1 MIINTSGFQETIK
14 KAIIQQINLNDQS
27 KLFVTDSYFNLKGE
41 VVLNEVSLIDKN
53 LDTIINL
60 ESLKVNYF
68 PFLTRRKLNNKL
80 IIRGLSLEIDLK
92 NQSDRFNFIDELNKL
107 KEGVF
112 FDELIIS
119 NSNLSFLSDT
129 LKTSIKIYE
138 SKLGLRIDSQSNLNI
153 DINKYLGDINENTI
167 DFFQSSLTLKD
178 NLLNIKDIKII
189 SGEQF
194 INGNINLLFNESVEI
209 IKSNINFSI
218 DPLAFGLNIEQINK
232 NEIFSGEITFNG
244 DQENL
249 KIDDLNL
256 NFNHFDI
263 TLNGYLKNIFKNS
276 FTASLNISEL
286 NLDNDLFSEL
296 LKSDLNFDIPNLN
309 GQVSIESN
317 YLIFDLIQKDDYLN
331 ILDIE
336 GRYIF
341 DGINSFESK
350 ISFDINNLLFKDSQ
364 KIDNLK
370 ITATINNLNNNLS
383 LSGYSLIKRNG
394 KKINL
399 GFDSSI
405 SNDFFNSEI
414 SILNEKISVNSKID
428 GNIKSKNFNV
438 ISSISYDG
446 SLDSEIKEINSDAII
461 KLNLSDYNFIISEI
475 SLNNIQLI
483 TNQDEYL
490 FSSLTDLND
499 LFNSEVV
506 DINREYDFLINW
518 ENKRINIT
526 SDFSSQIDFFGFYE
540 NENSVDLNLNLS
552 KLFISKFFEIN
563 KNPLSGEINS
573 FINLKRDSDNRTLSI
588 NTNINNL
595 LIKNYLIGDLYFNAL
610 GNTDYSSY
618 ALNFNIKNNNNVI
631 LESEGTVIAINEK
644 PNFDIDLSLNNFNIS
659 FIEKI
664 GERSLENINSSL
676 SGRINLWGSTDNIQ
690 HNGEL
695 LLDNTSFKIPYLNID
710 YTIEKESIISLY
722 NQNIQ
727 LNNISI
733 LHPETNTSGLLNG
746 IVSHSDFKNW
756 NIDLDFVSDRIYIL
770 NKLINDNELYYGKA
784 FLKGEI
790 SLTGPTN
797 QVSIDIDGAT
807 ERGTFITIPR
817 NQNLSVE
824 NYSFI
829 QFIDFNKYS
838 QNLNNNNYDLT
849 NEDVLRS
856 LDLNIDLEL
865 NSNALLEITIDPQTG
880 SYISGTGNGNLRM
893 EIDSQ
898 GKFNIYG
905 DYVTLD
911 GIYNFKDLALIDK
924 KFVLNQGGSITWDGD
939 PLNAQLNILATY
951 EVPGGANPALLL
963 DNPNF
968 NKKIPANVEIKLSGN
983 LLKPNNPDFEIY
995 FPNTSSTATSEINY
1009 KLSDPEIRELQA
1021 ISLLTQG
1028 IFINE
1033 VSVSVEGITNN
1044 IYEKVS
1050 DVFSNILGG
1059 SQGPL
1064 KVGLNYL
1071 QGDKSD
1077 ILDIKTEDRFG
1088 VTLSTQIS
1096 DKILFNGKI
1105 GVPIGGIEETLIIGD
1120 VQIDFI
1126 LSEDGSLKA
1135 KVFNRENEFRY
1146 IGDKLGY
1153 TQGLGLSYNVDFQT
1167 FRGLIKS
1174 LLQKSN

>member
-1 MIINTSGFQETIK
+1 MS
-14 KAIIQQINLNDQS
+14 
-27 KLFVTDSYFNLKGE
+27 
-41 VVLNEVSLIDKN
+41 
-53 LDTIINL
+53 
-60 ESLKVNYF
+60 
-68 PFLTRRKLNNKL
+68 
-80 IIRGLSLEIDLK
+80 
-92 NQSDRFNFIDELNKL
+92 FIDELKKL
-107 KEGVF
+107 KEGIF

-119 NSNLSFLSDT
+119 NSYLSFLSDS
-129 LKTSIKIYE
+129 LKTSIKINE
-138 SKLGLRIDSQSNLNI
+138 SNLGLRIDDQSNLNI
-153 DINKYLGDINENTI
+153 DINKYLGDINGNKI
-167 DFFQSSLTLKD
+167 DFLQSSLTIND
-178 NLLNIKDIKII
+178 NLLNIRNLKIK
-189 SGEQF
+189 SDKQF

-209 IKSNINFSI
+209 IESNINFSI
-218 DPLAFGLNIEQINK
+218 DPLFFGLNIEKLNK
-232 NEIFSGEITFNG
+232 NDIFSGEITFNG
-244 DQENL
+244 SQENL
-249 KIDDLNL
+249 KINNLNL
-256 NFNHFDI
+256 NFNHLEL
-263 TLNGYLKNIFKNS
+263 TLDGYLKNIFSNS

-286 NLDNDLFSEL
+286 DLNNELFSEL

-309 GQVSIESN
+309 GQLSIESN
-317 YLIFDLIQKDDYLN
+317 YLIFDLIQKDDSFN
-331 ILDIE
+331 MLDIE
-336 GRYIF
+336 GRYSF
-341 DGINSFESK
+341 DDVNSLESK
-350 ISFDINNLLFKDSQ
+350 ISFDISNLQFKDSQ
-364 KIDNLK
+364 QIDNIK
-370 ITATINNLNNNLS
+370 ITAIINNLKNNLI
-383 LSGYSLIKRNG
+383 LSGYSLIERNE
-394 KKINL
+394 KQINL
-399 GFDSSI
+399 EFDSSI
-405 SNDFFNSEI
+405 SNDFLKSEL
-414 SILNEKISVNSKID
+414 SILNEKISVNSKIN
-428 GNIKSKNFNV
+428 GNIKSKNFIVN
-438 ISSISYDG
+438 SSVSYDG

-461 KLNLSDYNFIISEI
+461 KINLSDSNSIKSEI
-475 SLNNIQLI
+475 NLNNIQLI
-483 TNQDEYL
+483 TNQNEYL

-499 LFNSEVV
+499 LLNSEVV
-506 DINREYDFLINW
+506 NINREYDFLLSW
-518 ENKRINIT
+518 ENKRININ

-540 NENSVDLNLNLS
+540 NENSIELNLNLS
-552 KLFISKFFEIN
+552 KLFISNFFEIN
-563 KNPLSGEINS
+563 NNPLSGEINS
-573 FINLKRDSDNRTLSI
+573 LINLKRDSDNRTLSI
-588 NTNINNL
+588 YTNIKNL
-595 LIKNYLIGDLYFNAL
+595 LIKNYLIGDLDLNAL

-618 ALNFNIKNNNNVI
+618 ALNFNIKNNKNVI

-644 PNFDIDLSLNNFNIS
+644 PNFDIDLSLNNFDIS

-676 SGRINLWGSTDNIQ
+676 SGKINLWGSTDNIQ

-695 LLDNTSFKIPYLNID
+695 ILNNSSFKIPYLNID
-710 YTIEKESIISLY
+710 YAIENESIISLY

-733 LHPETNTSGLLNG
+733 LHPETNTYGLLNG
-746 IVSHSDFKNW
+746 IVSHSDFKHW
-756 NIDLDFVSDRIYIL
+756 NIDLDFVSDRIYIM
-770 NKLINDNELYYGKA
+770 NKLISDNELYYGKA

-790 SLTGPTN
+790 SLKGPTN
-797 QVSIDIDGAT
+797 QVSIDIDGAS

-829 QFIDFNKYS
+829 QFIDINKYS
-838 QNLNNNNYDLT
+838 QNLNDNTFDLT
-849 NEDVLRS
+849 NEDVSRS

-905 DYVTLD
+905 DYVTID

-924 KFVLNQGGSITWDGD
+924 KFELKQGGSITWDGD

-968 NKKIPANVEIKLSGN
+968 NKKIPADVEIKLSGN

-1096 DKILFNGKI
+1096 DNILFNGKI

-1126 LSEDGSLKA
+1126 LNEDGSLKA

-1167 FRGLIKS
+1167 FRGLIKN

>member
-1 MIINTSGFQETIK
+1 M
-14 KAIIQQINLNDQS
+14 
-27 KLFVTDSYFNLKGE
+27 
-41 VVLNEVSLIDKN
+41 
-53 LDTIINL
+53 
-60 ESLKVNYF
+60 
-68 PFLTRRKLNNKL
+68 
-80 IIRGLSLEIDLK
+80 
-92 NQSDRFNFIDELNKL
+92 
-107 KEGVF
+107 
-112 FDELIIS
+112 
-119 NSNLSFLSDT
+119 SFLSDS
-129 LKTSIKIYE
+129 LKTSIKINE
-138 SKLGLRIDSQSNLNI
+138 SNLGLRIDDQSNLNI
-153 DINKYLGDINENTI
+153 DINKYLGDINGNNI
-167 DFFQSSLTLKD
+167 DFLQSSLTIND
-178 NLLNIKDIKII
+178 NLLNIRNLKIK
-189 SGEQF
+189 SDKQF

-209 IKSNINFSI
+209 IESNINFSI
-218 DPLAFGLNIEQINK
+218 DPLFFGLNIEKLNK
-232 NEIFSGEITFNG
+232 NDIFSGEITFNG
-244 DQENL
+244 SQENL
-249 KIDDLNL
+249 KIDNLNL
-256 NFNHFDI
+256 NFNHLEL
-263 TLNGYLKNIFKNS
+263 TLDGYLKNIFSNS

-286 NLDNDLFSEL
+286 DLNNELFSEL

-309 GQVSIESN
+309 GQLSIESN
-317 YLIFDLIQKDDYLN
+317 YLIFDLIQKDDSFN
-331 ILDIE
+331 MLDIE
-336 GRYIF
+336 GRYSF
-341 DGINSFESK
+341 DDVNSLESK
-350 ISFDINNLLFKDSQ
+350 ISFDISNLQFKDSQ
-364 KIDNLK
+364 QIDNIK
-370 ITATINNLNNNLS
+370 ITAIINNLKNNLI
-383 LSGYSLIKRNG
+383 LSGYSLIERNE
-394 KKINL
+394 KQINL
-399 GFDSSI
+399 EFDSSI
-405 SNDFFNSEI
+405 SNDFLKSEL
-414 SILNEKISVNSKID
+414 SILNEKISVNSKIN
-428 GNIKSKNFNV
+428 GNIKSKNFIVN
-438 ISSISYDG
+438 SSVSYDG

-461 KLNLSDYNFIISEI
+461 KINLSDSNSIKSEI
-475 SLNNIQLI
+475 NLNNIQLI
-483 TNQDEYL
+483 TNQNEYL

-499 LFNSEVV
+499 LLNSEVV
-506 DINREYDFLINW
+506 NINREYDFLLSW
-518 ENKRINIT
+518 ENKRININ

-540 NENSVDLNLNLS
+540 NENSIELNLNLS
-552 KLFISKFFEIN
+552 KLFISNFFEIN
-563 KNPLSGEINS
+563 NNPLSGEINS
-573 FINLKRDSDNRTLSI
+573 LINLKRDSDNRTLSI
-588 NTNINNL
+588 NTNIKNL
-595 LIKNYLIGDLYFNAL
+595 LIKNYLIGDLDLNAL

-618 ALNFNIKNNNNVI
+618 ALNFNINNNKNVI

-644 PNFDIDLSLNNFNIS
+644 PNFDIDLSLNNFDIS

-676 SGRINLWGSTDNIQ
+676 SGKLNLWGSTDNIQ

-695 LLDNTSFKIPYLNID
+695 ILNNSSFKIPYLNID
-710 YTIEKESIISLY
+710 YAIENESIISLY

-733 LHPETNTSGLLNG
+733 LHPETNTYGLLNG
-746 IVSHSDFKNW
+746 IVSHSDFKHW
-756 NIDLDFVSDRIYIL
+756 NIDLDFVSDRIYIM
-770 NKLINDNELYYGKA
+770 NKLISDNELYYGKA

-790 SLTGPTN
+790 SLKGPTN
-797 QVSIDIDGAT
+797 QVSIDIDGAS

-829 QFIDFNKYS
+829 QFIDINKYS
-838 QNLNNNNYDLT
+838 QNLNDNTIDLT
-849 NEDVLRS
+849 NEEVSRS
-856 LDLNIDLEL
+856 LELNIDLEL

-905 DYVTLD
+905 DYVTID

-924 KFVLNQGGSITWDGD
+924 KFELKQGGSITWDGD

-968 NKKIPANVEIKLSGN
+968 NKKIPADVEIKLSGN

-995 FPNTSSTATSEINY
+995 FPNTSSTATSAINY

-1096 DKILFNGKI
+1096 DNILFNGKI

-1126 LSEDGSLKA
+1126 LNEDGSLKA

-1167 FRGLIKS
+1167 FRGLIKN

>member
-1 MIINTSGFQETIK
+1 M
-14 KAIIQQINLNDQS
+14 
-27 KLFVTDSYFNLKGE
+27 
-41 VVLNEVSLIDKN
+41 
-53 LDTIINL
+53 
-60 ESLKVNYF
+60 
-68 PFLTRRKLNNKL
+68 
-80 IIRGLSLEIDLK
+80 
-92 NQSDRFNFIDELNKL
+92 
-107 KEGVF
+107 
-112 FDELIIS
+112 
-119 NSNLSFLSDT
+119 SFLSDS
-129 LKTSIKIYE
+129 LKTSIKINE
-138 SKLGLRIDSQSNLNI
+138 SNLGLRIDDQSNLNI
-153 DINKYLGDINENTI
+153 DINKYLGDINGNNI
-167 DFFQSSLTLKD
+167 DFLQSSLTIND
-178 NLLNIKDIKII
+178 NLLNIRNLKIK
-189 SGEQF
+189 SDKQF

-209 IKSNINFSI
+209 IESNINFSI
-218 DPLAFGLNIEQINK
+218 DPLFFGLNIEKLNK
-232 NEIFSGEITFNG
+232 NDIFSGEITFNG
-244 DQENL
+244 SQENL
-249 KIDDLNL
+249 KIDNLNL
-256 NFNHFDI
+256 NFNHLEL
-263 TLNGYLKNIFKNS
+263 TLDGYLKNIFSNS

-286 NLDNDLFSEL
+286 DLNNELFSEL

-309 GQVSIESN
+309 GQLSIESN
-317 YLIFDLIQKDDYLN
+317 YLIFDLIQKDDSFN
-331 ILDIE
+331 MLDIE
-336 GRYIF
+336 GRYSF
-341 DGINSFESK
+341 DDVNSLESK
-350 ISFDINNLLFKDSQ
+350 ISFDISNLQFKDSQ
-364 KIDNLK
+364 QIDNIK
-370 ITATINNLNNNLS
+370 ITAIINNLKNNLI
-383 LSGYSLIKRNG
+383 LSGYSLIERNE
-394 KKINL
+394 KQINL
-399 GFDSSI
+399 EFDSSI
-405 SNDFFNSEI
+405 SNDFLKSEL
-414 SILNEKISVNSKID
+414 SILNEKISVNSKIN
-428 GNIKSKNFNV
+428 GNIKSKNFIVN
-438 ISSISYDG
+438 SSVSYDG

-461 KLNLSDYNFIISEI
+461 KINLSDSNSIKSEI
-475 SLNNIQLI
+475 NLNNIQLI
-483 TNQDEYL
+483 TNQNEYL

-499 LFNSEVV
+499 LLNSEVV
-506 DINREYDFLINW
+506 NINREYDFLLSW
-518 ENKRINIT
+518 ENKRININ

-540 NENSVDLNLNLS
+540 NENSIDLNLNLS
-552 KLFISKFFEIN
+552 KLFISNFFEIN
-563 KNPLSGEINS
+563 KHPLSGEINS

-588 NTNINNL
+588 NTNIKNL
-595 LIKNYLIGDLYFNAL
+595 FIKNYLIGDLDLNAL

-618 ALNFNIKNNNNVI
+618 ALNFNIKNSNNVI

-644 PNFDIDLSLNNFNIS
+644 PNFDIDLSLNNFDIS

-676 SGRINLWGSTDNIQ
+676 SGKINLWGSTDNIQ

-695 LLDNTSFKIPYLNID
+695 ILNNSSFKIPYLNID
-710 YTIEKESIISLY
+710 YTIQNESIISLY

-746 IVSHSDFKNW
+746 IVSHSDFKDW
-756 NIDLDFVSDRIYIL
+756 NIDLDFVSDRIYIM
-770 NKLINDNELYYGKA
+770 NKLISDNELYYGKA

-790 SLTGPTN
+790 SLKGPTN
-797 QVSIDIDGAT
+797 QLSIDIDGAS

-817 NQNLSVE
+817 NQNFSLE

-829 QFIDFNKYS
+829 QFIDINKYS
-838 QNLNNNNYDLT
+838 QNLNDNTVDLT
-849 NEDVLRS
+849 NEDVSRS

-880 SYISGTGNGNLRM
+880 SYISGIGNGNLRM

-905 DYVTLD
+905 DYVTID

-924 KFVLNQGGSITWDGD
+924 KFELKQGGSITWDGD

-968 NKKIPANVEIKLSGN
+968 NKKIPADVEIKLSGN

-995 FPNTSSTATSEINY
+995 FPNTSSTVTSEINY

-1126 LSEDGSLKA
+1126 LNEDGSLKA

-1146 IGDKLGY
+1146 IGDELGY
-1153 TQGLGLSYNVDFQT
+1153 TQGLGISYNVDFQT
-1167 FRGLIKS
+1167 FRGLINR

>member
-1 MIINTSGFQETIK
+1 M
-14 KAIIQQINLNDQS
+14 
-27 KLFVTDSYFNLKGE
+27 
-41 VVLNEVSLIDKN
+41 
-53 LDTIINL
+53 
-60 ESLKVNYF
+60 
-68 PFLTRRKLNNKL
+68 
-80 IIRGLSLEIDLK
+80 
-92 NQSDRFNFIDELNKL
+92 
-107 KEGVF
+107 
-112 FDELIIS
+112 
-119 NSNLSFLSDT
+119 
-129 LKTSIKIYE
+129 
-138 SKLGLRIDSQSNLNI
+138 GLRIDDQSNLYL
-153 DINKYLGDINENTI
+153 DINKYLGDVNGNSI
-167 DFFQSSLTLKD
+167 DFFQSNLTLLLED
-178 NLLNIKDIKII
+178 NLLNIRNLKIK
-189 SGEQF
+189 SHEQF
-194 INGNINLLFNESVEI
+194 LNGNINISLNEPVEI
-209 IKSNINFSI
+209 IESNLNFSI
-218 DPLAFGLNIEQINK
+218 DPLAFDLNIEKLNK
-232 NEIFSGEITFNG
+232 NDVFSGEITFNG
-244 DQENL
+244 SQENL
-249 KIDDLNL
+249 KIDSLNL
-256 NFNHFDI
+256 NFNNLDL
-263 TLNGYLKNIFKNS
+263 TLDGYLKNIFSNS

-286 NLDNDLFSEL
+286 DLNNELFSEL

-309 GQVSIESN
+309 GQLSIESN
-317 YLIFDLIQKDDYLN
+317 YLIFDLIQKDDSFN
-331 ILDIE
+331 MLDIE
-336 GRYIF
+336 GRYSF
-341 DGINSFESK
+341 DDVNSLESK
-350 ISFDINNLLFKDSQ
+350 ISFDISNLQFKDSQ
-364 KIDNLK
+364 QIDNIK
-370 ITATINNLNNNLS
+370 ITATINNLKNNLI
-383 LSGYSLIKRNG
+383 LSGYSLIERNE
-394 KKINL
+394 KQINL
-399 GFDSSI
+399 EFDSSI
-405 SNDFFNSEI
+405 SNDFLKTEL
-414 SILNEKISVNSKID
+414 SILNKKISVNSKIN
-428 GNIKSKNFNV
+428 GNIKSKNFIVN
-438 ISSISYDG
+438 SSISYDG
-446 SLDSEIKEINSDAII
+446 ILDSRIKEINSDAII
-461 KLNLSDYNFIISEI
+461 KLNLSDSNFIISQI

-506 DINREYDFLINW
+506 NINREYDFLINW
-518 ENKRINIT
+518 DNKRININ

-540 NENSVDLNLNLS
+540 NENSIDLNLNLS
-552 KLFISKFFEIN
+552 KLFISNFFEIN
-563 KNPLSGEINS
+563 KHPLSGEINS

-588 NTNINNL
+588 NTNIKNL
-595 LIKNYLIGDLYFNAL
+595 FLKNYLIGDLDLNAL

-618 ALNFNIKNNNNVI
+618 ALNFNIKNSNNII

-644 PNFDIDLSLNNFNIS
+644 PNFDIDLSLNNFDIS

-676 SGRINLWGSTDNIQ
+676 SGKINLWGSTDNIQ

-695 LLDNTSFKIPYLNID
+695 ILNNSSFKIPYLNID
-710 YTIEKESIISLY
+710 YTIENESIISLY

-733 LHPETNTSGLLNG
+733 LHPETNTSALLNG
-746 IVSHSDFKNW
+746 FVSHSDFKDW
-756 NIDLDFVSDRIYIL
+756 NIDLDFVSDRIYIM
-770 NKLINDNELYYGKA
+770 NKLISDNELYYGKA

-790 SLTGPTN
+790 SLKGPTN
-797 QVSIDIDGAT
+797 QVSIDIDGAS

-817 NQNLSVE
+817 NQNFSLE

-829 QFIDFNKYS
+829 QFIDINKYS
-838 QNLNNNNYDLT
+838 QNLNDNTVDLT
-849 NEDVLRS
+849 NEDVSRS

-880 SYISGTGNGNLRM
+880 SYISGIGNGNLRM

-905 DYVTLD
+905 DYVTID

-924 KFVLNQGGSITWDGD
+924 KFELKQGGSITWDGD

-968 NKKIPANVEIKLSGN
+968 NKKIPADVEIKLSGN

-1088 VTLSTQIS
+1088 VTLSTKIS

-1126 LSEDGSLKA
+1126 LNEDGSLKA

-1146 IGDKLGY
+1146 IGDELGY
-1153 TQGLGLSYNVDFQT
+1153 TQGLGISYNVDFQT
-1167 FRGLIKS
+1167 FRGLINS

>member
-1 MIINTSGFQETIK
+1 
-14 KAIIQQINLNDQS
+14 
-27 KLFVTDSYFNLKGE
+27 
-41 VVLNEVSLIDKN
+41 
-53 LDTIINL
+53 
-60 ESLKVNYF
+60 
-68 PFLTRRKLNNKL
+68 
-80 IIRGLSLEIDLK
+80 LS
-92 NQSDRFNFIDELNKL
+92 FIDELKKL
-107 KEGVF
+107 KEGIF

-119 NSNLSFLSDT
+119 NSYLSFLSDS
-129 LKTSIKIYE
+129 LKTSIKINE
-138 SKLGLRIDSQSNLNI
+138 SNLGLRIDDQSNLNI
-153 DINKYLGDINENTI
+153 DINKYLGDINGNNI
-167 DFFQSSLTLKD
+167 DFLQSSLTIND
-178 NLLNIKDIKII
+178 NLLNIRNLKIK
-189 SGEQF
+189 SDKQF

-209 IKSNINFSI
+209 IESNINFSI
-218 DPLAFGLNIEQINK
+218 DPLFFGLNIEKLNK
-232 NEIFSGEITFNG
+232 NDIFSGEITFNG
-244 DQENL
+244 SQENL
-249 KIDDLNL
+249 KIDNLNL
-256 NFNHFDI
+256 NFNHLEL
-263 TLNGYLKNIFKNS
+263 TLDGYLKNIFSNS
-276 FTASLNISEL
+276 FSASLNISEL

-309 GQVSIESN
+309 GQLSIESN
-317 YLIFDLIQKDDYLN
+317 NLIFDLIQKDDYLN
-331 ILDIE
+331 MLDIE
-336 GRYIF
+336 GRYSF
-341 DGINSFESK
+341 DDINSFKSK
-350 ISFDINNLLFKDSQ
+350 ISFDISNLQFKDSQ
-364 KIDNLK
+364 QIDNIK
-370 ITATINNLNNNLS
+370 ITATINNLKNNLI
-383 LSGYSLIKRNG
+383 LSGYSLIERNE

-399 GFDSSI
+399 EFDSSI
-405 SNDFFNSEI
+405 SNDFLKSEL
-414 SILNEKISVNSKID
+414 SILNEKISVNSKIN
-428 GNIKSKNFNV
+428 GNIKSKNFIVN
-438 ISSISYDG
+438 SSVSYDG

-461 KLNLSDYNFIISEI
+461 KLNLSDSNSIKSEI
-475 SLNNIQLI
+475 NLNNIQLI
-483 TNQDEYL
+483 TNQNEYL

-499 LFNSEVV
+499 LLNSEVV
-506 DINREYDFLINW
+506 NINREYDFLLSW
-518 ENKRINIT
+518 ENKRININ

-540 NENSVDLNLNLS
+540 NENSIELNLNLS
-552 KLFISKFFEIN
+552 KLFISNFFEIN
-563 KNPLSGEINS
+563 NNPLSGEINS
-573 FINLKRDSDNRTLSI
+573 LINLKRDSDNRTLSI
-588 NTNINNL
+588 NTNIKNL
-595 LIKNYLIGDLYFNAL
+595 LIKNYLIGDLDLNAL

-618 ALNFNIKNNNNVI
+618 ALNFNIKNNKNVI

-644 PNFDIDLSLNNFNIS
+644 PNFDIDLSLNNFDIS

-676 SGRINLWGSTDNIQ
+676 SGKINLWGSTDNIQ

-695 LLDNTSFKIPYLNID
+695 ILNNSSFKIPYLNID
-710 YTIEKESIISLY
+710 YAIENESIISLY

-733 LHPETNTSGLLNG
+733 LHPETNTYGLLNG
-746 IVSHSDFKNW
+746 IVSHSDFKHW
-756 NIDLDFVSDRIYIL
+756 NIDLDFVSDRIYIM
-770 NKLINDNELYYGKA
+770 NKLISDNELYYGKA

-790 SLTGPTN
+790 SLKGPTN
-797 QVSIDIDGAT
+797 QVSIDIDGAS

-817 NQNLSVE
+817 NQNLSLE

-829 QFIDFNKYS
+829 QFIDINKYS
-838 QNLNNNNYDLT
+838 QNLNDNTIDLT
-849 NEDVLRS
+849 NEDVSRS

-905 DYVTLD
+905 DYVTID

-924 KFVLNQGGSITWDGD
+924 KFELKQGGSITWDGD

-968 NKKIPANVEIKLSGN
+968 NKKIPADVEIKLSGN

-1096 DKILFNGKI
+1096 DNILFNGKI

-1126 LSEDGSLKA
+1126 LNEDGSLKA

-1167 FRGLIKS
+1167 FRGLIKN

>member
-1 MIINTSGFQETIK
+1 M
-14 KAIIQQINLNDQS
+14 
-27 KLFVTDSYFNLKGE
+27 
-41 VVLNEVSLIDKN
+41 
-53 LDTIINL
+53 
-60 ESLKVNYF
+60 
-68 PFLTRRKLNNKL
+68 
-80 IIRGLSLEIDLK
+80 
-92 NQSDRFNFIDELNKL
+92 
-107 KEGVF
+107 
-112 FDELIIS
+112 
-119 NSNLSFLSDT
+119 SFLSDS
-129 LKTSIKIYE
+129 LKTSIKINE
-138 SKLGLRIDSQSNLNI
+138 SNLGLRIDDQSNLNI
-153 DINKYLGDINENTI
+153 DINKYLGDINGNNI
-167 DFFQSSLTLKD
+167 DFLQSSLTIND
-178 NLLNIKDIKII
+178 NLLNIRNLKIK
-189 SGEQF
+189 SDKQF

-209 IKSNINFSI
+209 IESNINFSI
-218 DPLAFGLNIEQINK
+218 DPLFFGLNIEKLNK
-232 NEIFSGEITFNG
+232 NDIFSGEITFNG
-244 DQENL
+244 SQENL
-249 KIDDLNL
+249 KIDNLNL
-256 NFNHFDI
+256 NFNHLEL
-263 TLNGYLKNIFKNS
+263 TLDGYLKNIFSNS

-286 NLDNDLFSEL
+286 DLNNELFSEL

-309 GQVSIESN
+309 GQLSIESN
-317 YLIFDLIQKDDYLN
+317 YLIFDLIQKDDSFN
-331 ILDIE
+331 MLDIE
-336 GRYIF
+336 GRYSF
-341 DGINSFESK
+341 DDVNSLESK
-350 ISFDINNLLFKDSQ
+350 ISFDISNLQFKDSQ
-364 KIDNLK
+364 QIDNIK
-370 ITATINNLNNNLS
+370 ITAIINNLKNNLI
-383 LSGYSLIKRNG
+383 LSGYSLIERNE
-394 KKINL
+394 KQINL
-399 GFDSSI
+399 EFDSSI
-405 SNDFFNSEI
+405 SNDFLKSEL
-414 SILNEKISVNSKID
+414 SILNEKISVNSKIN
-428 GNIKSKNFNV
+428 GNIKSKNFIVN
-438 ISSISYDG
+438 SSVSYDG

-461 KLNLSDYNFIISEI
+461 KINLSDSNSIKSEI
-475 SLNNIQLI
+475 NLNNIQLI
-483 TNQDEYL
+483 TNQNEYL

-499 LFNSEVV
+499 LLNSEVV
-506 DINREYDFLINW
+506 NINREYDFLLSW
-518 ENKRINIT
+518 ENKRININ

-540 NENSVDLNLNLS
+540 NENSIELNLNLS
-552 KLFISKFFEIN
+552 KLFISNFFEIN
-563 KNPLSGEINS
+563 NNPLSGEINS
-573 FINLKRDSDNRTLSI
+573 LINLKRDSDNRTLSI
-588 NTNINNL
+588 NTNIKNL
-595 LIKNYLIGDLYFNAL
+595 LIKNYLIGDLDLNAL

-618 ALNFNIKNNNNVI
+618 ALNFNIKNNKNVI

-644 PNFDIDLSLNNFNIS
+644 PNFDIDLSLNNFDIS

-676 SGRINLWGSTDNIQ
+676 SGKINLWGSTDNIQ

-695 LLDNTSFKIPYLNID
+695 ILNNSSFKIPYLNID
-710 YTIEKESIISLY
+710 YAIENESIISLY

-733 LHPETNTSGLLNG
+733 LHPETNTYGLLNG
-746 IVSHSDFKNW
+746 IVSHSDFKHW
-756 NIDLDFVSDRIYIL
+756 NIDLDFVSDRIYIM
-770 NKLINDNELYYGKA
+770 NKLISDNELYYGKA

-790 SLTGPTN
+790 SLKGPTN
-797 QVSIDIDGAT
+797 QVSIDIDGAS

-829 QFIDFNKYS
+829 QFIDINKYS
-838 QNLNNNNYDLT
+838 QNLNDNTFDLT
-849 NEDVLRS
+849 NEDVSRS

-905 DYVTLD
+905 DYVTID

-924 KFVLNQGGSITWDGD
+924 KFELKQGGSITWDGD

-968 NKKIPANVEIKLSGN
+968 NKKIPADVEIKLSGN

-1096 DKILFNGKI
+1096 DNILFNGKI

-1126 LSEDGSLKA
+1126 LNEDGSLKA

-1167 FRGLIKS
+1167 FRGLIKN

>member
-1 MIINTSGFQETIK
+1 M
-14 KAIIQQINLNDQS
+14 
-27 KLFVTDSYFNLKGE
+27 
-41 VVLNEVSLIDKN
+41 
-53 LDTIINL
+53 
-60 ESLKVNYF
+60 
-68 PFLTRRKLNNKL
+68 
-80 IIRGLSLEIDLK
+80 
-92 NQSDRFNFIDELNKL
+92 
-107 KEGVF
+107 
-112 FDELIIS
+112 
-119 NSNLSFLSDT
+119 
-129 LKTSIKIYE
+129 
-138 SKLGLRIDSQSNLNI
+138 
-153 DINKYLGDINENTI
+153 
-167 DFFQSSLTLKD
+167 
-178 NLLNIKDIKII
+178 
-189 SGEQF
+189 
-194 INGNINLLFNESVEI
+194 
-209 IKSNINFSI
+209 
-218 DPLAFGLNIEQINK
+218 
-232 NEIFSGEITFNG
+232 
-244 DQENL
+244 
-249 KIDDLNL
+249 
-256 NFNHFDI
+256 
-263 TLNGYLKNIFKNS
+263 
-276 FTASLNISEL
+276 
-286 NLDNDLFSEL
+286 
-296 LKSDLNFDIPNLN
+296 
-309 GQVSIESN
+309 
-317 YLIFDLIQKDDYLN
+317 
-331 ILDIE
+331 LDIE
-336 GRYIF
+336 GRYSF
-341 DGINSFESK
+341 DDVNSLESK
-350 ISFDINNLLFKDSQ
+350 ISFDISNLQFKDSQ
-364 KIDNLK
+364 QIDNIK
-370 ITATINNLNNNLS
+370 ITATINNLKNNLI
-383 LSGYSLIKRNG
+383 LSGYSLIERNE

-399 GFDSSI
+399 EFDSSI
-405 SNDFFNSEI
+405 SNEFLKSEL
-414 SILNEKISVNSKID
+414 SILNEKISVNSKIN
-428 GNIKSKNFNV
+428 GNIKSKNFIVN
-438 ISSISYDG
+438 SSVSYDG

-461 KLNLSDYNFIISEI
+461 KLNLSDSNSILSEI
-475 SLNNIQLI
+475 SLNNIQLF
-483 TNQDEYL
+483 TNQNEYL

-499 LFNSEVV
+499 LLNSEVV
-506 DINREYDFLINW
+506 NINREYDFLLSW
-518 ENKRINIT
+518 ENKRININ

-540 NENSVDLNLNLS
+540 NENSIDLNLNLS
-552 KLFISKFFEIN
+552 KLFISNFFEIN
-563 KNPLSGEINS
+563 NNPLSGEINS
-573 FINLKRDSDNRTLSI
+573 LINLKRDSDNRTLSI
-588 NTNINNL
+588 NTNIKNL
-595 LIKNYLIGDLYFNAL
+595 LIKNYLIGDLDLNAL

-618 ALNFNIKNNNNVI
+618 ALNFNIKNNKNVI

-644 PNFDIDLSLNNFNIS
+644 PNFDIDLSLNNFDIS

-676 SGRINLWGSTDNIQ
+676 SGKINLWGSTDNIQ

-695 LLDNTSFKIPYLNID
+695 ILNNSSFKIPYLNID
-710 YTIEKESIISLY
+710 YAIENESIISLY

-733 LHPETNTSGLLNG
+733 LHPETNTYGLLNG
-746 IVSHSDFKNW
+746 IVSHLDFKHW
-756 NIDLDFVSDRIYIL
+756 NIDLDFVSDRIYIM
-770 NKLINDNELYYGKA
+770 NKLISDNELYYGKA

-790 SLTGPTN
+790 SLKGPTN
-797 QVSIDIDGAT
+797 QVSIDIDGAS

-817 NQNLSVE
+817 NQNLSLE

-829 QFIDFNKYS
+829 QFIDINKYS
-838 QNLNNNNYDLT
+838 QNLNDNTIDLT
-849 NEDVLRS
+849 NEDVSRS
-856 LDLNIDLEL
+856 LDINIDLEL

-905 DYVTLD
+905 DYVTID

-924 KFVLNQGGSITWDGD
+924 KFELKQGGSITWDGD

-968 NKKIPANVEIKLSGN
+968 NKKIPADVEIKLSGN

-995 FPNTSSTATSEINY
+995 FPNTSSTATSAINY

-1096 DKILFNGKI
+1096 DNILFNGKI

-1126 LSEDGSLKA
+1126 LNEDGSLKA

-1167 FRGLIKS
+1167 FRGLIKN

>member
-1 MIINTSGFQETIK
+1 M
-14 KAIIQQINLNDQS
+14 
-27 KLFVTDSYFNLKGE
+27 
-41 VVLNEVSLIDKN
+41 
-53 LDTIINL
+53 
-60 ESLKVNYF
+60 
-68 PFLTRRKLNNKL
+68 
-80 IIRGLSLEIDLK
+80 
-92 NQSDRFNFIDELNKL
+92 
-107 KEGVF
+107 
-112 FDELIIS
+112 
-119 NSNLSFLSDT
+119 SFLSDS
-129 LKTSIKIYE
+129 LKTSIKINE
-138 SKLGLRIDSQSNLNI
+138 SNLGLRIDDQSNLNI
-153 DINKYLGDINENTI
+153 DINKYLGDINGNNI
-167 DFFQSSLTLKD
+167 DFLQSSLTIND
-178 NLLNIKDIKII
+178 NLLNIRNLKIK
-189 SGEQF
+189 SDKQF

-209 IKSNINFSI
+209 IESNINFSI
-218 DPLAFGLNIEQINK
+218 DPLFFGLNIEKLNK
-232 NEIFSGEITFNG
+232 NDIFSGEITFNG
-244 DQENL
+244 SQENL
-249 KIDDLNL
+249 KIDNLNL
-256 NFNHFDI
+256 NFNHLEL
-263 TLNGYLKNIFKNS
+263 TLDGYLKNIFSNS

-286 NLDNDLFSEL
+286 DLNNELFSEL

-309 GQVSIESN
+309 GQLSIESN
-317 YLIFDLIQKDDYLN
+317 YLIFDLIQKDDSFN
-331 ILDIE
+331 MLDIE
-336 GRYIF
+336 GRYSF
-341 DGINSFESK
+341 DDVNSLESK
-350 ISFDINNLLFKDSQ
+350 ISFDISNLQFKDSQ
-364 KIDNLK
+364 QIDNIK
-370 ITATINNLNNNLS
+370 ITATINNLKNNLI
-383 LSGYSLIKRNG
+383 LSGYSLIERNE

-399 GFDSSI
+399 EFDSSI
-405 SNDFFNSEI
+405 SNDFLKSEL
-414 SILNEKISVNSKID
+414 SILNEKISVNSKIN
-428 GNIKSKNFNV
+428 GNIKSKNFIVN
-438 ISSISYDG
+438 SSVSYDG

-461 KLNLSDYNFIISEI
+461 KINLSDSNSIKSEI
-475 SLNNIQLI
+475 NLNNIQLI
-483 TNQDEYL
+483 TNQNEYL

-499 LFNSEVV
+499 LLNSEVV
-506 DINREYDFLINW
+506 NINREYDFLLSW
-518 ENKRINIT
+518 ENKRININ

-540 NENSVDLNLNLS
+540 NENSIELNLNLS
-552 KLFISKFFEIN
+552 KLFISNFFEIN
-563 KNPLSGEINS
+563 NNPLSGEINS
-573 FINLKRDSDNRTLSI
+573 LINLKRDSDNRTLSI
-588 NTNINNL
+588 NTNIKNL
-595 LIKNYLIGDLYFNAL
+595 LIKNYLIGDLDLNAL

-618 ALNFNIKNNNNVI
+618 ALNFNIKNNKNVI

-644 PNFDIDLSLNNFNIS
+644 PNFDIDLSLNNFDIS

-676 SGRINLWGSTDNIQ
+676 SGKINLWGSTDNIQ

-695 LLDNTSFKIPYLNID
+695 ILNNSSFKIPYLNID
-710 YTIEKESIISLY
+710 YAIENESIISLY

-733 LHPETNTSGLLNG
+733 LHPETNTYGLLNG
-746 IVSHSDFKNW
+746 IVSHSDFKHW
-756 NIDLDFVSDRIYIL
+756 NIDLDFVSDRIYIM
-770 NKLINDNELYYGKA
+770 NKLISDNELYYGKA

-790 SLTGPTN
+790 SLKGPTN
-797 QVSIDIDGAT
+797 QVSIDIDGAS

-817 NQNLSVE
+817 NQNLSLE

-829 QFIDFNKYS
+829 QFIDINKYS
-838 QNLNNNNYDLT
+838 QNLNDNTIDLT
-849 NEDVLRS
+849 NEDVSRS

-905 DYVTLD
+905 DYVTID

-924 KFVLNQGGSITWDGD
+924 KFELKQGGSITWDGD

-968 NKKIPANVEIKLSGN
+968 NKKIPADVEIKLSGN

-1096 DKILFNGKI
+1096 DNILFNGKI

-1126 LSEDGSLKA
+1126 LNEDGSLKA

-1167 FRGLIKS
+1167 FRGLIKN

>member
-1 MIINTSGFQETIK
+1 MS
-14 KAIIQQINLNDQS
+14 
-27 KLFVTDSYFNLKGE
+27 
-41 VVLNEVSLIDKN
+41 
-53 LDTIINL
+53 
-60 ESLKVNYF
+60 
-68 PFLTRRKLNNKL
+68 
-80 IIRGLSLEIDLK
+80 
-92 NQSDRFNFIDELNKL
+92 FIDELKKL
-107 KEGVF
+107 KEGIF

-119 NSNLSFLSDT
+119 NSYLSFLSDS
-129 LKTSIKIYE
+129 LKTSIKINE
-138 SKLGLRIDSQSNLNI
+138 SNLGLRIDDQSNLNI
-153 DINKYLGDINENTI
+153 DINRYLGDINGNNI
-167 DFFQSSLTLKD
+167 DFLQSSLTIND
-178 NLLNIKDIKII
+178 NLLNIRNLKIK
-189 SGEQF
+189 SDKQF

-209 IKSNINFSI
+209 IESNINFSI
-218 DPLAFGLNIEQINK
+218 DPLFFGLNIEKLNK
-232 NEIFSGEITFNG
+232 NDIFSGEITFNG
-244 DQENL
+244 SQENL
-249 KIDDLNL
+249 KIDNLNL
-256 NFNHFDI
+256 NFNHLEL
-263 TLNGYLKNIFKNS
+263 TLDGYLKNIFSNS

-309 GQVSIESN
+309 GKLSIESN
-317 YLIFDLIQKDDYLN
+317 NLIFDLIQKDDYLN
-331 ILDIE
+331 MLDIE
-336 GRYIF
+336 GRYSF
-341 DGINSFESK
+341 DDINSFKSK
-350 ISFDINNLLFKDSQ
+350 ISFDISNLQFKDSQ
-364 KIDNLK
+364 QIDNIK
-370 ITATINNLNNNLS
+370 ITATINNLKNNLI
-383 LSGYSLIKRNG
+383 LSGYSLIERNE

-399 GFDSSI
+399 EFDSSI
-405 SNDFFNSEI
+405 SNDFLKSEL
-414 SILNEKISVNSKID
+414 SILNEKISVNSKIN
-428 GNIKSKNFNV
+428 GNIKSKNFIVN
-438 ISSISYDG
+438 SSISYDG

-461 KLNLSDYNFIISEI
+461 KLNLSDSNSIKSEI
-475 SLNNIQLI
+475 NLNNIQLI
-483 TNQDEYL
+483 TNQNEYL

-499 LFNSEVV
+499 LLNSEVV
-506 DINREYDFLINW
+506 NINREYDFLLSW
-518 ENKRINIT
+518 ENKRININ

-540 NENSVDLNLNLS
+540 NENSIELNLNLS
-552 KLFISKFFEIN
+552 KLFISNFFEIN
-563 KNPLSGEINS
+563 NNPLSGEINS
-573 FINLKRDSDNRTLSI
+573 LINLKRDSDNRTLSI
-588 NTNINNL
+588 NTNIKNI
-595 LIKNYLIGDLYFNAL
+595 LIKNYLIGDLDLNAL

-618 ALNFNIKNNNNVI
+618 ALNFNIKNNKNVV

-644 PNFDIDLSLNNFNIS
+644 PNFDIDLSLNNFDIS

-676 SGRINLWGSTDNIQ
+676 SGKINLWGSTDNIQ

-695 LLDNTSFKIPYLNID
+695 ILNNSSFKIPYLNID
-710 YTIEKESIISLY
+710 YAIENESIISLY

-733 LHPETNTSGLLNG
+733 LHPETNTYGLLNG
-746 IVSHSDFKNW
+746 IVSHSDFKHW
-756 NIDLDFVSDRIYIL
+756 NIDLDFVSDRIYIM
-770 NKLINDNELYYGKA
+770 NKLISDNELYYGKA

-790 SLTGPTN
+790 SLKGPTN
-797 QVSIDIDGAT
+797 QVSIDIDGAS

-829 QFIDFNKYS
+829 QFIDINKYS
-838 QNLNNNNYDLT
+838 QNLNDNTIDLT
-849 NEDVLRS
+849 NEDVSRS

-905 DYVTLD
+905 DYVTID

-924 KFVLNQGGSITWDGD
+924 KFELKQGGSITWDGD

-968 NKKIPANVEIKLSGN
+968 NKKIPADVEIKLSGN

-1096 DKILFNGKI
+1096 DNILFNGKI

-1126 LSEDGSLKA
+1126 LNEDGSLKA

-1167 FRGLIKS
+1167 FRGLIKN

>member
-1 MIINTSGFQETIK
+1 M
-14 KAIIQQINLNDQS
+14 
-27 KLFVTDSYFNLKGE
+27 
-41 VVLNEVSLIDKN
+41 
-53 LDTIINL
+53 
-60 ESLKVNYF
+60 
-68 PFLTRRKLNNKL
+68 
-80 IIRGLSLEIDLK
+80 
-92 NQSDRFNFIDELNKL
+92 
-107 KEGVF
+107 
-112 FDELIIS
+112 
-119 NSNLSFLSDT
+119 SFLSDS
-129 LKTSIKIYE
+129 LKTSIKINE
-138 SKLGLRIDSQSNLNI
+138 SNLGLRIDDQSNLNI
-153 DINKYLGDINENTI
+153 DINKYLGDINGNNI
-167 DFFQSSLTLKD
+167 DFLQSSLTIND
-178 NLLNIKDIKII
+178 NLLNIRNLKIK
-189 SGEQF
+189 SDKQF

-209 IKSNINFSI
+209 IESNINFSI
-218 DPLAFGLNIEQINK
+218 DPLFFGLNIEKLNK
-232 NEIFSGEITFNG
+232 NDIFSGEITFNG
-244 DQENL
+244 SQENL
-249 KIDDLNL
+249 KIDNLNL
-256 NFNHFDI
+256 NFNHLEL
-263 TLNGYLKNIFKNS
+263 TLDGYLKNIFSNS

-286 NLDNDLFSEL
+286 DLNNELFSEL

-309 GQVSIESN
+309 GQLSIESN
-317 YLIFDLIQKDDYLN
+317 YLIFDLIQKDDSFN
-331 ILDIE
+331 MLDIE
-336 GRYIF
+336 GRYSF
-341 DGINSFESK
+341 DDVNSLESK
-350 ISFDINNLLFKDSQ
+350 ISFDISNLQFKDSQ
-364 KIDNLK
+364 QIDNIK
-370 ITATINNLNNNLS
+370 ITATINNLKNNLI
-383 LSGYSLIKRNG
+383 LSGYSLIERNE

-399 GFDSSI
+399 EFDSSI
-405 SNDFFNSEI
+405 SNDFLKSEL
-414 SILNEKISVNSKID
+414 SILNEKISVNSKIN
-428 GNIKSKNFNV
+428 GNIKSKNFIVN
-438 ISSISYDG
+438 SSVSYDG

-461 KLNLSDYNFIISEI
+461 KINLSDSNSIKSEI
-475 SLNNIQLI
+475 NLNNIQLI
-483 TNQDEYL
+483 TNQNEYL

-499 LFNSEVV
+499 LLNSEVV
-506 DINREYDFLINW
+506 NINREYDFLLSW
-518 ENKRINIT
+518 ENKRININ

-540 NENSVDLNLNLS
+540 NENSIELNLNLS
-552 KLFISKFFEIN
+552 KLFISNFFEIN
-563 KNPLSGEINS
+563 NNPLSGEINS
-573 FINLKRDSDNRTLSI
+573 LINLKRDSDNRTLSI
-588 NTNINNL
+588 NTNIKNL
-595 LIKNYLIGDLYFNAL
+595 LIKNYLIGDLDLNAL

-618 ALNFNIKNNNNVI
+618 ALNFNIKNNKNVI

-644 PNFDIDLSLNNFNIS
+644 PNFDIDLSLNNFDIS

-676 SGRINLWGSTDNIQ
+676 SGKINLWGSTDNIQ

-695 LLDNTSFKIPYLNID
+695 ILNNSSFKIPYLNID
-710 YTIEKESIISLY
+710 YAIENESIISLY

-733 LHPETNTSGLLNG
+733 LHPETNTYGLLNG
-746 IVSHSDFKNW
+746 IVSHSDFKHW
-756 NIDLDFVSDRIYIL
+756 NIDLDFVSDRIYIM
-770 NKLINDNELYYGKA
+770 NKLISDNELYYGKA

-790 SLTGPTN
+790 SLKGPTN
-797 QVSIDIDGAT
+797 QVSIDIDGAS

-817 NQNLSVE
+817 NQNLSLE

-829 QFIDFNKYS
+829 QFIDINKYS
-838 QNLNNNNYDLT
+838 QNLNDNTIDLT
-849 NEDVLRS
+849 NEEVSRS

-905 DYVTLD
+905 DYVTID

-924 KFVLNQGGSITWDGD
+924 KFELKQGGSITWDGD

-968 NKKIPANVEIKLSGN
+968 NKKIPADVEIKLSGN

-1096 DKILFNGKI
+1096 DNILFNGKI

-1126 LSEDGSLKA
+1126 LNEDGSLKA

-1167 FRGLIKS
+1167 FRGLIKN

>member
-1 MIINTSGFQETIK
+1 M
-14 KAIIQQINLNDQS
+14 
-27 KLFVTDSYFNLKGE
+27 
-41 VVLNEVSLIDKN
+41 
-53 LDTIINL
+53 
-60 ESLKVNYF
+60 
-68 PFLTRRKLNNKL
+68 
-80 IIRGLSLEIDLK
+80 
-92 NQSDRFNFIDELNKL
+92 
-107 KEGVF
+107 
-112 FDELIIS
+112 
-119 NSNLSFLSDT
+119 SFLSDS
-129 LKTSIKIYE
+129 LKTSIKINE
-138 SKLGLRIDSQSNLNI
+138 SNLGLRIDDQSNLNI
-153 DINKYLGDINENTI
+153 DINKYLGDINGNNI
-167 DFFQSSLTLKD
+167 DFLQSSLTIND
-178 NLLNIKDIKII
+178 NLLNIRNLKIK
-189 SGEQF
+189 SDKQF

-209 IKSNINFSI
+209 IESNINFSI
-218 DPLAFGLNIEQINK
+218 DPLFFGLNIEKLNK
-232 NEIFSGEITFNG
+232 NDIFSGEITFNG
-244 DQENL
+244 SQENL
-249 KIDDLNL
+249 KIDNLNL
-256 NFNHFDI
+256 NFNHLEL
-263 TLNGYLKNIFKNS
+263 TLDGYLKNIFSNS

-309 GQVSIESN
+309 GQLSIESN
-317 YLIFDLIQKDDYLN
+317 YLIFDLIQKDDSFN
-331 ILDIE
+331 MLDIE
-336 GRYIF
+336 GRYSF
-341 DGINSFESK
+341 DDVNSLESK
-350 ISFDINNLLFKDSQ
+350 ISFDISNLQFKDSQ
-364 KIDNLK
+364 QIDNIK
-370 ITATINNLNNNLS
+370 ITATINNLKNNLI
-383 LSGYSLIKRNG
+383 LSGYSLIERNE

-399 GFDSSI
+399 EFDSSI
-405 SNDFFNSEI
+405 SNDFLKSEL
-414 SILNEKISVNSKID
+414 SILNEKISVNSKIN
-428 GNIKSKNFNV
+428 GNIKSKNFIVN
-438 ISSISYDG
+438 SSVSYDG

-461 KLNLSDYNFIISEI
+461 KLNLSDSNSIKSEI
-475 SLNNIQLI
+475 NLNNIQLI
-483 TNQDEYL
+483 TNQNEYL

-499 LFNSEVV
+499 LLNSEVV
-506 DINREYDFLINW
+506 NINREYDFLLSW
-518 ENKRINIT
+518 ENKRININ

-540 NENSVDLNLNLS
+540 NENSIELNLNLS
-552 KLFISKFFEIN
+552 KLFISNFFEIN
-563 KNPLSGEINS
+563 NNPLSGEINS
-573 FINLKRDSDNRTLSI
+573 LINLKRDSDNRTLSI
-588 NTNINNL
+588 NTNIKNL
-595 LIKNYLIGDLYFNAL
+595 LIKNYLIGDLDLNAL

-618 ALNFNIKNNNNVI
+618 ALNFNIKNNKNVI

-644 PNFDIDLSLNNFNIS
+644 PNFDIDLSLNNFDIS

-676 SGRINLWGSTDNIQ
+676 SGKINLWGSTDNIQ

-695 LLDNTSFKIPYLNID
+695 ILNNSSFKIPYLNID
-710 YTIEKESIISLY
+710 YAIENESIISLY

-733 LHPETNTSGLLNG
+733 LHPETNTYGLLNG
-746 IVSHSDFKNW
+746 IVSHSDFKHW
-756 NIDLDFVSDRIYIL
+756 NIDLDFVSDRIYIM
-770 NKLINDNELYYGKA
+770 NKLISDNELYYGKA

-790 SLTGPTN
+790 SLKGPTN
-797 QVSIDIDGAT
+797 QVSIDIDGAS

-817 NQNLSVE
+817 NQNLSLE

-829 QFIDFNKYS
+829 QFIDINKYS
-838 QNLNNNNYDLT
+838 QNLNDNTIDLT
-849 NEDVLRS
+849 NEDVSRS

-905 DYVTLD
+905 DYVTID

-924 KFVLNQGGSITWDGD
+924 KFELKQGGSITWDGD

-968 NKKIPANVEIKLSGN
+968 NKKIPADVEIKLSGN

-1096 DKILFNGKI
+1096 DNILFNGKI

-1126 LSEDGSLKA
+1126 LNEDGSLKA

-1167 FRGLIKS
+1167 FRGLIKN